1 MKFRILLTFALLAF
15 TAHSTF
21 SQGLEPGDGA
31 PSADLALMDISG
43 KAITLTD
50 VVLENGLLVIYTC
63 NSCPFVVG
71 RSGKSDGWEGR
82 YNTLDAQAEALNIG
96 MVLVNSNTAKRG
108 GDDSYTEMKKR
119 AADAAY
125 TMPYVLD
132 EDHKLADAFTARTT
146 PHVFLFD
153 GDFKLVYSGAIDD
166 NGSDAD
172 AVKNHWLS
180 NAMDRMAEGK
190 RAKPD
195 QTKALGCSIKRQ

>member
-1 MKFRILLTFALLAF
+1 
-15 TAHSTF
+15 
-21 SQGLEPGDGA
+21 
-31 PSADLALMDISG
+31 
-43 KAITLTD
+43 
-50 VVLENGLLVIYTC
+50 
-63 NSCPFVVG
+63 VVG
-71 RSGKSDGWEGR
+71 RPASDERGRPGSEGWEGR
-82 YNTLDAQAEALNIG
+82 YNALDAQAEALNIG

-108 GDDSYTEMKKR
+108 GDDSYTEMKKH
-119 AADAAY
+119 AADLAY

-166 NGSDAD
+166 NARDAD
-172 AVKNHWLS
+172 AVKNHWLA

-190 RAKPD
+190 RVKPD